1 VLKLTLNLTGRGDG
15 VFMVARESTR
25 LARRCRSTQVRNVRV
40 LYHVTGAISFVNEVP
55 KVIEP
60 VYTAQWGSMWIMA
73 PTRRLNSTSR

>member
-1 VLKLTLNLTGRGDG
+1 
-15 VFMVARESTR
+15 MVARESTR
-25 LARRCRSTQVRNVRV
+25 LAAVSRRSRAAQVRNVKV

>member
-1 VLKLTLNLTGRGDG
+1 MKLTLNLTGRGDG

-25 LARRCRSTQVRNVRV
+25 LAAVSRRSRAAQVRNVKV

-60 VYTAQWGSMWIMA
+60 VLTQ
-73 PTRRLNSTSR
+73 REK